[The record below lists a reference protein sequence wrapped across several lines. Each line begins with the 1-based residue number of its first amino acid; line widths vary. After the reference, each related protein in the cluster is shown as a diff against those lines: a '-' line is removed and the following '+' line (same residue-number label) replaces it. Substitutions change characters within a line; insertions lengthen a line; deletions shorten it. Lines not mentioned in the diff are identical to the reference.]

1 MPNPSNHVY
10 ALKHVYVPVW
20 LSRHFMNPDHALCY
34 KAGVLTPTEGI
45 GDELVQVVHL
55 HDLVCRV
62 RATPNGLGPDA
73 FHHLHTLGTRGAA
86 NHAGFELS
94 PYLAEYVTAKEK
106 LASDGRQ
113 TYIKLQVNE
122 GEGADNAVSRLAERL
137 EALCLLRSRLLDV
150 AHDTTVHM
158 TTFQQHHAA
167 WVREQGWH
175 MKSPLEIYALLCSE
189 VFEYQAAET
198 CHERSEELAD
208 VVLRT
213 LDFMYLIPA
222 PFVLNREALRERA
235 RASVPA
241 LANSWL
247 LVQEQYQEDG
257 EIVAGYDGVSVEQ
270 RRKLL
275 ALTMETLANGLRKGE
290 GEVVTTAL
298 NVLLLAVLA
307 QPEWRGFQQCVIADK
322 IVKNAW
328 RGNRGRRV

>member
-1 MPNPSNHVY
+1 MPNLSYNHVY
-10 ALKHVYVPVW
+10 ALKQVYVPVW

-122 GEGADNAVSRLAERL
+122 GADNAVSRLAERL
-137 EALCLLRSRLLDV
+137 EALCLLRSWLLDV

-158 TTFQQHHAA
+158 TTFQHHHAA

-189 VFEYQAAET
+189 VFEYQAAE
-198 CHERSEELAD
+198 
-208 VVLRT
+208 
-213 LDFMYLIPA
+213 
-222 PFVLNREALRERA
+222 
-235 RASVPA
+235 
-241 LANSWL
+241 
-247 LVQEQYQEDG
+247 
-257 EIVAGYDGVSVEQ
+257 EQ

-328 RGNRGRRV
+328 CGNRGRRV